1 MAVVVGMAAKGSPG
15 VSLGMWGLFHCWPRP
30 VIGVEAD
37 VSGGTWALRH
47 GLTCEP
53 GLASLAASQGPLN
66 LETAREHAV
75 RLEEYRH
82 VVCAPRE
89 GLIVSSA
96 LTWMRDRILA
106 WPSTGDL
113 LVDAGRVNPTGIRDC
128 APLARADAVLMFVR
142 PWPEEL
148 GPAAHLL
155 TETAK
160 VLRPA
165 TTVHLV
171 LVGTAPYTAAE
182 TLEALHELTDGR
194 LNLRAGAVLP
204 DDPAAAGQLRT
215 GGKKAAKIAG
225 RWYGPLAGEL
235 AAATAQRMPTT
246 TTTTGTSVTGVS
258 MRAGG

>member
-1 MAVVVGMAAKGSPG
+1 M
-15 VSLGMWGLFHCWPRP
+15 
-30 VIGVEAD
+30 
-37 VSGGTWALRH
+37 
-47 GLTCEP
+47 
-53 GLASLAASQGPLN
+53 LA
-66 LETAREHAV
+66 
-75 RLEEYRH
+75 
-82 VVCAPRE
+82 
-89 GLIVSSA
+89 
-96 LTWMRDRILA
+96 
-106 WPSTGDL
+106 STGDL
-113 LVDAGRVNPTGIRDC
+113 LVDAGRVTPTGIRDC

-165 TTVHLV
+165 ATVHLV
-171 LVGTAPYTAAE
+171 VMGTVPYTAAE

-194 LNLRAGAVLP
+194 LNLRVGAVLP
-204 DDPAAAGQLRT
+204 DDPVAAGQLRT
-215 GGKKAAKIAG
+215 GGKKAAKIAA

-246 TTTTGTSVTGVS
+246 TTIAIGTASAAGVS